1 MARTISVTE
10 TIDRSP
16 GEVWEVLTDWPGG
29 VRWMNGIE
37 SMSIEGETVEG
48 AHVRFHTRGQ
58 DRDSVITHCDPGRS
72 ITLRS
77 QQGGVTADY
86 TYSIEALGGI
96 EQSRQPGGG
105 VPLQRIAVSAV
116 GAADPLRDSADGWR
130 PDCGFEAGDRRGTGI
145 SAA

>member
-86 TYSIEALGGI
+86 TYSIEALGASSSRVSLEAECHFSGLLFRLLGPLIRFAIRRTDGGQIAALKRVI
-96 EQSRQPGGG
+96 E
-105 VPLQRIAVSAV
+105 
-116 GAADPLRDSADGWR
+116 GAR
-130 PDCGFEAGDRRGTGI
+130 E
-145 SAA
+145 

>member
-16 GEVWEVLTDWPGG
+16 GEVWEVLTDWPGA

-48 AHVRFHTRGQ
+48 AHIRFHTRGQ

-86 TYSIEALGGI
+86 TYSIEALGASSSRVSLEAECHFSGLLFRLLGPLIGFAIRRTDGGQIAALKRVI
-96 EQSRQPGGG
+96 E
-105 VPLQRIAVSAV
+105 
-116 GAADPLRDSADGWR
+116 AAR
-130 PDCGFEAGDRRGTGI
+130 E
-145 SAA
+145 

>member
-16 GEVWEVLTDWPGG
+16 GAVWEVLTDWPGG

-86 TYSIEALGGI
+86 TYSIEALGASSSRVSLEAECHFSGLLFRLLGPLIGFAIRRTDGGQIAALKRVI
-96 EQSRQPGGG
+96 EGK
-105 VPLQRIAVSAV
+105 
-116 GAADPLRDSADGWR
+116 
-130 PDCGFEAGDRRGTGI
+130 
-145 SAA
+145 

>member
-86 TYSIEALGGI
+86 TYSIEALGASS
-96 EQSRQPGGG
+96 SRVSLEAECHFSGLLFRLLGPLIGFAIRRTDGG
-105 VPLQRIAVSAV
+105 QIAALKRVI
-116 GAADPLRDSADGWR
+116 
-130 PDCGFEAGDRRGTGI
+130 EAGRE
-145 SAA
+145 

>member
-86 TYSIEALGGI
+86 TYSIEALGASSSRVSLEAECHFSGLLFRLLGPLIGFAIRRTDGGQIAALKRVI
-96 EQSRQPGGG
+96 E
-105 VPLQRIAVSAV
+105 
-116 GAADPLRDSADGWR
+116 AAR
-130 PDCGFEAGDRRGTGI
+130 E
-145 SAA
+145 

>member
-86 TYSIEALGGI
+86 TYSIEALGASSSRVSLEAECHFSGLLFRLLGPLIGFAIRRTDGGQIAALKRVI
-96 EQSRQPGGG
+96 EG
-105 VPLQRIAVSAV
+105 
-116 GAADPLRDSADGWR
+116 
-130 PDCGFEAGDRRGTGI
+130 E
-145 SAA
+145 